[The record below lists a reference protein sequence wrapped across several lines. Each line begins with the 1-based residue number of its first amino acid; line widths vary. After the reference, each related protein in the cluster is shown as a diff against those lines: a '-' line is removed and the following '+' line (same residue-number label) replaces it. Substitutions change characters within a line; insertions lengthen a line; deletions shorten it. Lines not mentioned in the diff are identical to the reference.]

1 MVSVLNISDG
11 HQLDVWIINLLIAHR
26 RVGEAGV
33 NVFHCES
40 CQNLEN

>member
-1 MVSVLNISDG
+1 MVSTLNISDW
-11 HQLDVWIINLLIAHR
+11 HQLDVWIINFAIVQR

-40 CQNLEN
+40 CQDLEN